1 MIIGLYKTKISN
13 QNIFFTFVSI
23 KNITKILQNE
33 KNR

>member
-1 MIIGLYKTKISN
+1 MIIGLCKTKILN
-13 QNIFFTFVSI
+13 QNIFFIFVSV